1 MSSKYSLRIV
11 HLGQTQAPYDLQPR
25 AGKDGRA
32 LVLQAQ
38 SGMRFQLLEVL
49 TQVSPTKLRIA
60 RKGADLLLTLP
71 EGESSTPDV
80 VIKGYFDAQDVVLM
94 GRSASGEWRAY
105 DNTAGA
111 SAFSANSI
119 SAASIPDEQISTAT
133 LSASMGSG
141 WFDGEKGWMWIGAG
155 TLALVAG
162 AAGVGGKSDDEPSAA
177 DKIKAYATREPNA
190 ATPTVADY
198 DKAGVKGVAAN
209 NLAAMNSAL
218 TTTPLDMSVIEN
230 VQKVVD
236 SYIRILGESNGSS
249 PDATP
254 GVDPSAEDF
263 QNLGVLLGSQQG
275 NANALA
281 LLNDAIKRLNSESC
295 DTVTE
300 LRSIV
305 TAVNKVMAIAAGVAP
320 NSALTADD
328 LLLMG
333 LSQQQLDA
341 VKAGDNLSAI
351 VSAIGETSDDG
362 AEVSSVAQLQTL
374 MAAYNRILTET
385 NGSAADADVV
395 SNPTAADFA
404 AIKANIGQA
413 GSSATALTMLNDVVG
428 GLQRADVDTVAE
440 INALAATL
448 DKLAVIA
455 ARESGD
461 TNAPTLTATE
471 LSKLGLS
478 GFSST
483 GSNNQA
489 VADLLSTA
497 IRDLEPSGVDTL
509 AEVQALVSLQVL
521 RVWARDAAVTKTA
534 ATPTVED
541 YARLGVQRF
550 DTAGTEVVLSAADL
564 VALNG
569 FADNLADTRIDSQS
583 EVQQLASAL
592 FRVLNEANGAGVDGN
607 AAVNSTAADYVTLG
621 VAGHAGAAAD
631 ALHASAARLLT
642 DVVSTKTSAQVDTPT
657 ELNALAAS
665 VDRVMDVAAG
675 GAVSTLALNDLSLLG
690 ITGATATNL
699 TAIGNLIQ
707 ASADDGSAVDTLAEL
722 QALVNSARN
731 LSVLGKTESAN
742 DAEGL
747 SAIVDQVAQLAPADQ
762 TKGSPNASADKAGQ
776 ANGFSAV
783 AQDALVA
790 HDSHQALHGDH
801 PGLSPGELNQ
811 LQAFANAT
819 QVIIS

>member
-11 HLGQTQAPYDLQPR
+11 HLGQMQAPYDLQAR

-38 SGMRFQLLEVL
+38 SGMRFQLLETL
-49 TQVSPTKLRIA
+49 TQTSPVKLRIA
-60 RKGADLLLTLP
+60 RKGADLAITLP
-71 EGESSTPDV
+71 EGDPSVPDV
-80 VIKGYFDAQDVVLM
+80 VIKGYFEAQDVALM
-94 GRSASGEWRAY
+94 GRDANGDWRSY
-105 DNTAGA
+105 DNTVW
-111 SAFSANSI
+111 SSSANSAG
-119 SAASIPDEQISTAT
+119 AASISEAQTSTAT
-133 LSASMGSG
+133 LAAAPGSG
-141 WFDGEKGWMWIGAG
+141 WFDGEKGWIWVGAG

-162 AAGVGGKSDDEPSAA
+162 AAGVGGKSDDDAPSGL
-177 DKIKAYATREPNA
+177 DKIKDFAARTPSA
-190 ATPTVADY
+190 ATPTVTDY
-198 DKAGVKGVAAN
+198 TQAGVQRVSANNVAAI
-209 NLAAMNSAL
+209 NSAL
-218 TTTPLDMSVIEN
+218 TTTPLDMSVLEN
-230 VQKVVD
+230 IQSVVD
-236 SYIRILGESNGSS
+236 SYARILGESNGSG

-275 NANALA
+275 NANALS

-320 NSALTADD
+320 TAALTTDD

-374 MAAYNRILTET
+374 MAAYNRILTEA
-385 NGSAADADVV
+385 NGSTSDADVV

-483 GSNNQA
+483 GANNQA

-497 IRDLEPSGVDTL
+497 IRDLEPSAVDTL

-521 RVWARDAAVTKTA
+521 RVWARDTAVTKTA

-541 YARLGVQRF
+541 YARIGVQRF

-569 FADNLADTRIDSQS
+569 FADNLADARIDSQS
-583 EVQQLASAL
+583 EVQQLAGAL

-607 AAVNSTAADYVTLG
+607 AAVNPTAADYVTLG
-621 VAGHAGAAAD
+621 VAGHAGTAAD

-642 DVVSTKTSAQVDTPT
+642 DVVSTKTSTQVDTPT
-657 ELNALAAS
+657 ELNTLAAS

-675 GAVSTLALNDLSLLG
+675 GAVSALTLNDLSLLG

-707 ASADDGSAVDTLAEL
+707 ASVDDGSAIDTLAEL
-722 QALVNSARN
+722 QALVSSARN
-731 LSVLGKTESAN
+731 LSPLGKNASAQE
-742 DAEGL
+742 AEGL
-747 SAIVDQVAQLAPADQ
+747 QAIVAQVLQLAALDQVKD
-762 TKGSPNASADKAGQ
+762 SSNASSDSPGH
-776 ANGFSAV
+776 ANIFSTV
-783 AQDALVA
+783 AQSSPAA
-790 HDSHQALHGDH
+790 HESQQALHGDH
-801 PGLSPGELNQ
+801 SGLSPEQLNQ